1 LLDIEVSDSTTPKAD
16 VDEALLS
23 QGWTY
28 DSTDPTVPLAAAV
41 LPGCRVFQIVPQ
53 SIPNFVVVVATFTS
67 ENFND
72 QGMHDSGVNPGRI
85 TIPAGQG
92 GRYLLQASIAI
103 AANASGQR
111 ATSIRLNGVTTL
123 AIENEN
129 ALTGGMFGT
138 ITTVDTIED
147 LAAGDYVEALTI
159 QTSGLT
165 LDTIVGRENTFFAVQ
180 RIK

>member
-1 LLDIEVSDSTTPKAD
+1 
-16 VDEALLS
+16 
-23 QGWTY
+23 
-28 DSTDPTVPLAAAV
+28 
-41 LPGCRVFQIVPQ
+41 
-53 SIPNFVVVVATFTS
+53 
-67 ENFND
+67 
-72 QGMHDSGVNPGRI
+72 
-85 TIPAGQG
+85 
-92 GRYLLQASIAI
+92 
-103 AANASGQR
+103 
-111 ATSIRLNGVTTL
+111 L

-129 ALTGGMFGT
+129 ALTGAMFGT